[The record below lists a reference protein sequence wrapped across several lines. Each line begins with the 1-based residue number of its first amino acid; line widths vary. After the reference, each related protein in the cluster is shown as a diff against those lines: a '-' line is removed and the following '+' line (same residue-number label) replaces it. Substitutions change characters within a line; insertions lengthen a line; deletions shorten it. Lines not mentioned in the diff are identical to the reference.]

1 MVVRSMNVSFK
12 NLGSFDRIM
21 SGSTN
26 PFMKNRLASIKKIRE
41 FIFGDLDKT
50 IELDV
55 IKRPKSSE
63 SYGAHSYTIALSL
76 CCHTE
81 SCGKLIEGVS

>member
-12 NLGSFDRIM
+12 NLGSFNRIM

-26 PFMKNRLASIKKIRE
+26 TSMKNRPASIKKIRE

-55 IKRPKSSE
+55 IKRPKRSE
-63 SYGAHSYTIALSL
+63 SYGAHNYTITLSL
-76 CCHTE
+76 CCYTE
-81 SCGKLIEGVS
+81 SCRKLIEGVS